1 MVLLCFST
9 KCATS
14 CLKTIIWSEQF
25 TVDLNLCFP
34 PQPLPFLTFPF
45 KPCGKCSLSLPVP
58 VCLCRPS
65 PVQET
70 HGRRNSS
77 KVISLGQ
84 SNEDGSSQREI
95 FEGKGHLVWTRPV
108 THCSPTLPLSLSA
121 MPQIITW
128 WKSQPAVLQYFTYL
142 HRRSILA
149 CLHHCWERVVQ

>member
-1 MVLLCFST
+1 M
-9 KCATS
+9 
-14 CLKTIIWSEQF
+14 
-25 TVDLNLCFP
+25 DLNLCFP

-58 VCLCRPS
+58 VCLCRPF

-70 HGRRNSS
+70 HGRRNGS

-84 SNEDGSSQREI
+84 SDEDGSSQREI

-121 MPQIITW
+121 MPLGNPHRATNNNLME
-128 WKSQPAVLQYFTYL
+128 KPASCPAVFHVFAQTLYSSLSPHCRERGNAISPVLQTAL
-142 HRRSILA
+142 LSHQ
-149 CLHHCWERVVQ
+149 V